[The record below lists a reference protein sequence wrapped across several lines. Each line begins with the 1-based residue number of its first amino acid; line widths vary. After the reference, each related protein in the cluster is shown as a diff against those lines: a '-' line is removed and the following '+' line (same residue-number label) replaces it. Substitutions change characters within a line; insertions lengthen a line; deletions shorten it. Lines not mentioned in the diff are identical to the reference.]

1 MIDLFG
7 SKWERE
13 HGLEG
18 SDKFYI
24 WADKIEDMPKDE
36 LRRRFDAMSF
46 KFKNDV
52 AQGKDIWPPSIAY
65 FMALNGNARVGEQ
78 AYQQYKPKLREYTTQ
93 EYAEIAE
100 RKAKELKR
108 KLGYE

>member
-18 SDKFYI
+18 GDKFYV
-24 WADKIEDMPKDE
+24 WADKIEDMPKE
-36 LRRRFDAMSF
+36 QLRLRFTALEH
-46 KFKNDV
+46 KFKKDV
-52 AQGKDIWPPSIAY
+52 SEGKDIWPPSIAQ
-65 FMALNGNARVGEQ
+65 FMALNGNPRVNEQ
-78 AYQQYKPKLREYTTQ
+78 AYQLYRPKLRQHTAQ

-100 RKAKELKR
+100 RKAKEIKER
-108 KLGYE
+108 LGL